1 MTAVH
6 LTPLFKPVREKIPP
20 VYEIHVFIA
29 AFQSVFVC
37 GINNFRT
44 FIHILEIAMRFGS
57 RHKHNR
63 GILFHLAISFIKSL
77 VRSRKIFG
85 RRSVMIVIA
94 HKHAAIDT
102 AQVVDHIILRLA
114 VT

>member
-6 LTPLFKPVREKIPP
+6 LTPLFKLVREKIPP

-44 FIHILEIAMRFGS
+44 FIHILE
-57 RHKHNR
+57 NR
-63 GILFHLAISFIKSL
+63 DALRDASQTQSGYPFSP
-77 VRSRKIFG
+77 RD
-85 RRSVMIVIA
+85 IVYKVA
-94 HKHAAIDT
+94 RA
-102 AQVVDHIILRLA
+102 
-114 VT
+114 